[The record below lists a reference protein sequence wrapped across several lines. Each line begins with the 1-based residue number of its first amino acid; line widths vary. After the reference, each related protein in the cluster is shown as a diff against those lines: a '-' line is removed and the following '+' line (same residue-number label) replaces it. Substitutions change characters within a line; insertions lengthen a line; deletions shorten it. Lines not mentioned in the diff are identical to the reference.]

1 LTVRISLKSSVLY
14 LSLKVKITAEDPQ
27 NSPENSAVV
36 TVRHMYAAAVT
47 VTSDYRGS
55 TSATSKGSTRGE
67 QAMYI

>member
-1 LTVRISLKSSVLY
+1 MTP
-14 LSLKVKITAEDPQ
+14 EDPQ